1 METSSYKVTCF
12 DLKSAGT
19 DPTDAN
25 SILSFDDYNR
35 PLVNFFLNLPEN
47 EKVILVGYSAGGHSL
62 TDSIHRF
69 GFKKI
74 HTAIYVAATM
84 LKQVNDKLFSCYN
97 FLWFS
102 QTKLFL
108 IYSQHILKK
117 NPYVLSSKVLCS
129 SSN

>member
-47 EKVILVGYSAGGHSL
+47 EKVILVGYSAGGQSL

-84 LKQVNDKLFSCYN
+84 LKQGFPTD
-97 FLWFS
+97 
-102 QTKLFL
+102 
-108 IYSQHILKK
+108 
-117 NPYVLSSKVLCS
+117 
-129 SSN
+129 